1 MCRKGG
7 YMGHFGFSYIGLV
20 FLIMLIVPNLFWAK
34 YPPKGYSSN
43 GENKSLVF
51 LERLGEVCAVC
62 SLLVFSDLNPCWE
75 AGFWNLWLVCAGVL
89 MLLYEYWWIRYFRS
103 CKQLSDFYS
112 SLLGSPV
119 PGAVLPVAALISMGI
134 YGKVVWVVLSA
145 AILGAGHIGIHLQHA
160 ENLNSQ

>member
-1 MCRKGG
+1 MF
-7 YMGHFGFSYIGLV
+7 HFGFSYIGLV

-75 AGFWNLWLVCAGVL
+75 AGFWNLWFVL
-89 MLLYEYWWIRYFRS
+89 GCS
-103 CKQLSDFYS
+103 CFYTNIGGFVIS
-112 SLLGSPV
+112 E
-119 PGAVLPVAALISMGI
+119 AV
-134 YGKVVWVVLSA
+134 
-145 AILGAGHIGIHLQHA
+145 
-160 ENLNSQ
+160 NT